1 MHFTESGSGTPLVL
15 LPAFPFDSRIWDR
28 ARLGL
33 AEHARVITPDPPGF
47 GRTPQSPEDPDLTVT
62 AREVVALLD
71 KLGLDRAVIGGC
83 SMGGYTTL
91 AVLRAAPSR
100 VSGLVLIDTKH
111 TADAPEARENR
122 LAMATRADHEGVTGW
137 LADTMLPVLLGK
149 TSTAQRP
156 DVVDTARHLLS
167 VASPEAVAWA
177 QRAMAARPDSSAA
190 LRAADVPALVV
201 HGAEDAIIPVDAGRA
216 MMELLP
222 QAEMVVLDESGHL
235 PPLESPAA
243 LTTAVTTWLSAM

>member
-1 MHFTESGSGTPLVL
+1 MQFTESGSGIPLVL
-15 LPAFPFDSRIWDR
+15 LPAFPFDSRVWDR
-28 ARLGL
+28 VRIGL
-33 AEHARVITPDPPGF
+33 ADQARVITPDPPGF
-47 GRTPQSPEDPDLTVT
+47 GRTPLGAEEPDLAVT

-111 TADAPEARENR
+111 TADPPEARENR
-122 LAMATRADHEGVTGW
+122 LAMATRAEHEGVAGW
-137 LADTMLPVLLGK
+137 LGDTMLPVLLGK
-149 TSTAQRP
+149 TTTTQRP
-156 DVVDTARHLLS
+156 DVVDTARHL
-167 VASPEAVAWA
+167 VAEAPGEAVAWA

-201 HGAEDAIIPVDAGRA
+201 HGGEDAIIPVDAGRA
-216 MMELLP
+216 MAELLP
-222 QAEMVVLDESGHL
+222 QAEMVVLPDSGHL
-235 PPLESPAA
+235 PPLEVPAA
-243 LTTAVTTWLSAM
+243 LTTAVTAWLSAL